1 MANRSESEAD
11 HSVSDRPGDTES
23 EDAQE
28 KSGLCVECILFYFS
42 FFFHSFLH
50 YFHMFLFLSLV
61 FIFVFHLPSM

>member
-11 HSVSDRPGDTES
+11 HSVSDLPGDTES

-28 KSGLCVECILFYFS
+28 QERALRCILFYFS

-50 YFHMFLFLSLV
+50 YFHMFWFLSLV
-61 FIFVFHLPSM
+61 FIFVFRLPSM